1 MQNNLPNEIKKRF
14 TKERNVLTHD
24 GANIFPKVIL
34 LEEGWRELFLL
45 GASQW
50 SMPLEIAPILSAA
63 GMHVDNTPPET
74 IVDVMATVR
83 LIQETVNKFKAAN
96 VDSTEY
102 ACLKAI
108 VLFKPSKWTRAC
120 SKQDS
125 PST

>member
-1 MQNNLPNEIKKRF
+1 M
-14 TKERNVLTHD
+14 
-24 GANIFPKVIL
+24 
-34 LEEGWRELFLL
+34 L

-63 GMHVDNTPPET
+63 GLHVDSTPPEK

-108 VLFKPSKWTRAC
+108 VLFKPSKCSVMSFHHSSCGVRYPREGFTRPIFGY
-120 SKQDS
+120 K
-125 PST
+125 

>member
-1 MQNNLPNEIKKRF
+1 MYFFHQ
-14 TKERNVLTHD
+14 
-24 GANIFPKVIL
+24 VIL

-63 GMHVDNTPPET
+63 GLHVDTTPPET

-83 LIQETVNKFKAAN
+83 LLQETVNKFKAAN

-108 VLFKPSKWTRAC
+108 VLFKPSKEQVFFPRYLF
-120 SKQDS
+120 
-125 PST
+125 

>member
-1 MQNNLPNEIKKRF
+1 MQNNLPNEVNKRF

-108 VLFKPSKWTRAC
+108 VLFKPSK
-120 SKQDS
+120 
-125 PST
+125 

>member
-1 MQNNLPNEIKKRF
+1 M
-14 TKERNVLTHD
+14 
-24 GANIFPKVIL
+24 
-34 LEEGWRELFLL
+34 L

-63 GMHVDNTPPET
+63 GLHVDSTPPEK

-108 VLFKPSKWTRAC
+108 VLFKPSKC
-120 SKQDS
+120 SVMSFHRSLCSVRHPQGGVY
-125 PST
+125 STNIWV

>member
-1 MQNNLPNEIKKRF
+1 M
-14 TKERNVLTHD
+14 
-24 GANIFPKVIL
+24 
-34 LEEGWRELFLL
+34 L

-63 GMHVDNTPPET
+63 GLHVDSTPPEK

-108 VLFKPSKWTRAC
+108 VLFKPSKSSVMSFHRSLC
-120 SKQDS
+120 SVRHLQRGVY
-125 PST
+125 STNIWV